1 MVCLIHEN
9 AYIRWMQLRTMR
21 PCRIGMKL
29 MTVGTLLVI
38 TLILIGVSAAEEK
51 KTPSQEDFL
60 DEEDKITFS
69 TERQY
74 VFI

>member
-1 MVCLIHEN
+1 
-9 AYIRWMQLRTMR
+9 
-21 PCRIGMKL
+21 